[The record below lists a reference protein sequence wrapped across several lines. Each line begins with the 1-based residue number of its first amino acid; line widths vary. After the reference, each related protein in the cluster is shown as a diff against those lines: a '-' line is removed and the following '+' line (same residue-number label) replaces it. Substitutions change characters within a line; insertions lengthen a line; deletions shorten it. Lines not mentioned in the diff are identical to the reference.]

1 MGETGS
7 NSYNLQESVEVV
19 VDRDQQQNS
28 RAVFVESEISVNYNQ
43 KNDQATN

>member
-7 NSYNLQESVEVV
+7 NAYNLQESEEMVV
-19 VDRDQQQNS
+19 HKDQQQNS
-28 RAVFVESEISVNYNQ
+28 RAAFVESEISVNDNQ